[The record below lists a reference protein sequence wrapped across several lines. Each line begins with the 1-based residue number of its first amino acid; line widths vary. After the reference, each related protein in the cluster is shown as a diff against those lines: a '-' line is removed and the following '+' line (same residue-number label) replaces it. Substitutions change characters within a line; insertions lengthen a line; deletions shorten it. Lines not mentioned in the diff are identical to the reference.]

1 MDLPSEV
8 RDVLDARELLHEV
21 DPTDR
26 EEEDKQHAD
35 QLHGLADH
43 DAVNHCPSL
52 QSCQLLSPWY
62 ALA

>member
-1 MDLPSEV
+1 M

-43 DAVNHCPSL
+43 DAVNHCPIL
-52 QSCQLLSPWY
+52 QASQLLSP
-62 ALA
+62 